1 MVSNVAVENVAR
13 AARGILKVYHRQCGV
28 FGCGA
33 TRANS
38 RSVGEPSFWR
48 VLPACPRSR
57 SSRNRFTQAVLIV
70 NGWNRGSFF
79 FESGIESSIESG
91 YIQIPRAESI

>member
-1 MVSNVAVENVAR
+1 MVSNVAIENLEWAG
-13 AARGILKVYHRQCGV
+13 RGTPSVYLRQCGV

-38 RSVGEPSFWR
+38 RSVGNPSFGGYFP
-48 VLPACPRSR
+48 LSR
-57 SSRNRFTQAVLIV
+57 DPEVPGIKFTQA
-70 NGWNRGSFF
+70 G
-79 FESGIESSIESG
+79 GIDSSIESG